1 MNNKTNSLKII
12 NSIIKFLNEGF
23 DSKKSLEMTAKEL
36 KLNQKKIEEVNKNV
50 LYDGINSLIICINLF
65 INQEMKNL
73 KSKDFK
79 KLRVNEKIRFLILS
93 RLKIIDK
100 FFDRKSIFKL
110 VVKQKS
116 ISKAGVMLFNIS
128 DEIWYLSG
136 DTSTDFNYYTKRIIL
151 MNIYSASFFYFL
163 QDSSKEYVKTK
174 DFIDKQISYVL
185 KFGKLKSN
193 LLNYIYSNKT

>member
-1 MNNKTNSLKII
+1 MNNKTYSLKII

-23 DSKKSLEMTAKEL
+23 DVKKSLEITAKEQ
-36 KLNQKKIEEVNKNV
+36 KLNKKKIEEVNKVV
-50 LYDGINSLIICINLF
+50 LYDGINSLVICINLF

-73 KSKDFK
+73 IPGDFK

-100 FFDRKSIFKL
+100 FFDKKSILKL

-116 ISKAGVMLFNIS
+116 ISKAGLMLFNVS

-136 DTSTDFNYYTKRIIL
+136 DRSTDFNYYTKRIIL
-151 MNIYSASFFYFL
+151 MNVYSASFFYFL
-163 QDSSKEYVKTK
+163 RDNSVEYSKTK

-193 LLNYIYSNKT
+193 LTNLIYFNKT

>member
-1 MNNKTNSLKII
+1 
-12 NSIIKFLNEGF
+12 
-23 DSKKSLEMTAKEL
+23 
-36 KLNQKKIEEVNKNV
+36 
-50 LYDGINSLIICINLF
+50 
-65 INQEMKNL
+65 MKNL
-73 KSKDFK
+73 IPGDFK

-100 FFDRKSIFKL
+100 FFDKKSILKL

-116 ISKAGVMLFNIS
+116 ISKAGLMLFNVS

-136 DTSTDFNYYTKRIIL
+136 DRSTDFNYYTKRIIL
-151 MNIYSASFFYFL
+151 MNVYSASFFYFL
-163 QDSSKEYVKTK
+163 RDNSVEYSKTK

-193 LLNYIYSNKT
+193 LTNLIYFNKT

>member
-1 MNNKTNSLKII
+1 MNKKTDSVKII

-23 DSKKSLEMTAKEL
+23 DANKSLEMTAKEL
-36 KLNQKKIEEVNKNV
+36 QLNKKKKEEVYENV
-50 LYDGINSLIICINLF
+50 LNDGINSLIVCINLF
-65 INQEMKNL
+65 INQEMETL
-73 KSKDFK
+73 KSADFK
-79 KLRVNEKIRFLILS
+79 KLRINEKIRFLVLS

-100 FFDRKSIFKL
+100 FFDKKLIFKL

-116 ISKAGVMLFNIS
+116 LSKAGVMLFNVS
-128 DEIWYLSG
+128 DEIWHLSG

-151 MNIYSASFFYFL
+151 MNVYSASFFYFL
-163 QDSSKEYVKTK
+163 RDNSTEYSKTK

-193 LLNYIYSNKT
+193 LFNFIYSNKT

>member
-36 KLNQKKIEEVNKNV
+36 KLNEKKIEEVNKNV

-151 MNIYSASFFYFL
+151 MNVYSASFFYFL
-163 QDSSKEYVKTK
+163 QDSSKEYLKTK

>member
-65 INQEMKNL
+65 INQEMKTFI
-73 KSKDFK
+73 SKDFK

-100 FFDRKSIFKL
+100 FFDRKLIFKL

-116 ISKAGVMLFNIS
+116 IK
-128 DEIWYLSG
+128 
-136 DTSTDFNYYTKRIIL
+136 
-151 MNIYSASFFYFL
+151 
-163 QDSSKEYVKTK
+163 
-174 DFIDKQISYVL
+174 
-185 KFGKLKSN
+185 
-193 LLNYIYSNKT
+193 

>member
-1 MNNKTNSLKII
+1 MI
-12 NSIIKFLNEGF
+12 F
-23 DSKKSLEMTAKEL
+23 
-36 KLNQKKIEEVNKNV
+36 
-50 LYDGINSLIICINLF
+50 NLF
-65 INQEMKNL
+65 KSSQNNESETISINQEMKTL

-100 FFDRKSIFKL
+100 FFDRKLIFKL

-116 ISKAGVMLFNIS
+116 ISKAGVMLFNVS
-128 DEIWYLSG
+128 DEIWHLSG

-151 MNIYSASFFYFL
+151 MNVYSASFFYFL
-163 QDSSKEYVKTK
+163 RDNSEEYSKTK

-193 LLNYIYSNKT
+193 LLNFFYSNKT

>member
-1 MNNKTNSLKII
+1 MKNKTESVKII

-23 DSKKSLEMTAKEL
+23 NVKKSLEMTVKEQ
-36 KLNQKKIEEVNKNV
+36 KLNNKKIEEVNQAV
-50 LYDGINSLIICINLF
+50 LYDGINSLVICINLF
-65 INQEMKNL
+65 INQEMKTL
-73 KSKDFK
+73 ISGDFK

-100 FFDRKSIFKL
+100 FFDKKLIFKL

-116 ISKAGVMLFNIS
+116 ISKAGLMLFNVS
-128 DEIWYLSG
+128 DEIWHLSG
-136 DTSTDFNYYTKRIIL
+136 DTSTDFNYYSKRIIL
-151 MNIYSASFFYFL
+151 MNIYFASFVYFL
-163 QDSSKEYVKTK
+163 RDNSVEYAKTK

-193 LLNYIYSNKT
+193 LSNFIYFNKT

>member
-1 MNNKTNSLKII
+1 MKNKTESVKII

-23 DSKKSLEMTAKEL
+23 NVKKSLEMTVKEQ
-36 KLNQKKIEEVNKNV
+36 KLNNKKIEEVNQAV
-50 LYDGINSLIICINLF
+50 LYDGINSLVICINLF
-65 INQEMKNL
+65 INQEMKTL
-73 KSKDFK
+73 ISGDFK
-79 KLRVNEKIRFLILS
+79 KLRVNEKVRFLILS

-100 FFDRKSIFKL
+100 FFDKKLIFKL

-116 ISKAGVMLFNIS
+116 ISKAGLMLFNVS

-151 MNIYSASFFYFL
+151 MNVYSASFFYFL
-163 QDSSKEYVKTK
+163 RDNSAEYSKTK

-193 LLNYIYSNKT
+193 LTNLIYFNKT

>member
-1 MNNKTNSLKII
+1 MNNKTESVKII

-23 DSKKSLEMTAKEL
+23 DVKKSLEITAKEQ
-36 KLNQKKIEEVNKNV
+36 KLNKKKIEEVNKVV
-50 LYDGINSLIICINLF
+50 LYDGINSLIMCINLF
-65 INQEMKNL
+65 INEEMKNL
-73 KSKDFK
+73 ISGDFK

-100 FFDRKSIFKL
+100 FFDKKSILKL

-116 ISKAGVMLFNIS
+116 ISKAGLMLFNVS

-151 MNIYSASFFYFL
+151 MNVYSASFFYFL
-163 QDSSKEYVKTK
+163 RDNSAEYSKTK

-193 LLNYIYSNKT
+193 LTNLIYFNKT